1 MMPTSQEELLG
12 SLIPNV
18 FIDGITLES
27 SGKPPE
33 VNNPHIDHERE
44 TIVNSDLNFDEGAL
58 KVTIDSSIKEIIG
71 DDLVGQWFGDKF
83 SRYIKLFCL
92 CLDPSENI
100 INDERKANN
109 R

>member
-18 FIDGITLES
+18 FIDGVTLES

-44 TIVNSDLNFDEGAL
+44 TVVSSDLNFDEGAL

-71 DDLVGQWFGDKF
+71 DDRSRMASSFSWKF
-83 SRYIKLFCL
+83 VMRRYLPC
-92 CLDPSENI
+92 I
-100 INDERKANN
+100 I
-109 R
+109 